1 MSLCYGTFQ
10 IRYMR
15 VNLEFA
21 YFSLKCK
28 IFSGFVLTHLDLTNV
43 IKQIFP
49 LEKLKYIKEDT

>member
-1 MSLCYGTFQ
+1 MTLCYGTFQ

-21 YFSLKCK
+21 YFSLKCM

-49 LEKLKYIKEDT
+49 